1 MEVTDVRVRLV
12 KDANDRLK
20 AVCSVTL
27 DGEFVVR
34 DVKVVEGTHGLFVA
48 MPSRK
53 LTAACPKCRTQNHL
67 RARHCNEC
75 GMKLPNPRIPA
86 DADGREKVHR
96 DIAHPITA
104 PFRQTIQ
111 EHVLGA
117 YRDACEQ
124 DEVVSPPDVEASV
137 KADAEGNGNE
147 YDSIIADLRGGRN
160 HSDTRGGDEDRS
172 AGPSVSDDAADRSRP
187 RKRRRGPREP
197 RPEAAPVAGDR
208 DAADTGVTAPD
219 YGEPETAEQGKFT
232 PEATPPGLTE
242 GTERDRMAAPIVS
255 PDEGPADSIGAPE
268 RGADVPRTDEAE
280 DDTTGFGE
288 GLL

>member
-20 AVCSVTL
+20 AVCSATL

-75 GMKLPNPRIPA
+75 GVKLPHPRIPA

-111 EHVLGA
+111 EHVLDA

-124 DEVVSPPDVEASV
+124 DEPVSPPDVETGVAT
-137 KADAEGNGNE
+137 DAEENGSE

-160 HSDTRGGDEDRS
+160 SADARGGDKDRS
-172 AGPSVSDDAADRSRP
+172 TGPGVSDDAADRSR
-187 RKRRRGPREP
+187 RRRRRRGPREP
-197 RPEAAPVAGDR
+197 RPEPASVAGDR
-208 DAADTGVTAPD
+208 DASHTGVTAPD
-219 YGEPETAEQGKFT
+219 FGQPETAEQGELT
-232 PEATPPGLTE
+232 REASPPASTE
-242 GTERDRMAAPIVS
+242 EMQRDAMAAPMVS
-255 PDEGPADSIGAPE
+255 PDESPADSISASEPA
-268 RGADVPRTDEAE
+268 ADVPQSDEADE
-280 DDTTGFGE
+280 ETTGFGE